1 MTTAPVVAKRRGLDR
16 LVLCRAG
23 PPLEAIAPVDVA
35 RSAWRRGVG
44 LMGAREVPTPM
55 LFPLTASV
63 HTAFVRVT
71 LDVALL
77 DGSGVVVAIRRL
89 RPWRAI
95 LPRRGVKM
103 VLEAAEGTFISW
115 HLVPGE
121 RLVSIDLPS
130 F

>member
-1 MTTAPVVAKRRGLDR
+1 
-16 LVLCRAG
+16 
-23 PPLEAIAPVDVA
+23 
-35 RSAWRRGVG
+35 
-44 LMGAREVPTPM
+44 MGAGGVSTPM
-55 LFPLTASV
+55 LFPRTSSV

-77 DGSGVVVAIRRL
+77 DGSGVVVAVRRL

-121 RLVSIDLPS
+121 RLVSIDLRPGVNDRLT
-130 F
+130 